1 MKRVSGSNLSFPLIP
16 LMLAAPY
23 FSLDNPRLSAGQ
35 AVMDIRFGFAALNCA
50 LNLKYT
56 VGV

>member
-1 MKRVSGSNLSFPLIP
+1 
-16 LMLAAPY
+16 MLAAPY